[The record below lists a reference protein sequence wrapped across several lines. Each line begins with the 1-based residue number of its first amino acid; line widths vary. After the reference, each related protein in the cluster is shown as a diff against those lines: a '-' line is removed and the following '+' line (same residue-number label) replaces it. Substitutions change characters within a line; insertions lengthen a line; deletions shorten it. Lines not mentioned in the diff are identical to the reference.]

1 MGVFTYETETTSVI
15 PPARLFKSFVLDS
28 DNLIPEVAP
37 KAIKSIEIIEG
48 NGGPG
53 TIKKICFDEGS
64 PISYIKQK
72 VDEIDQANFSYR
84 YSVIDG
90 DALSD
95 KLEKINCE
103 IKIVASPDGGS
114 IMKSISKDHTIGDH
128 ELEEEQIKAGKEMA
142 SGLFKAVGDYLLA
155 HPNEY

>member
-28 DNLIPEVAP
+28 DNLIPKVAP

-64 PISYIKQK
+64 PFNYIKQK
-72 VDEIDQANFSYR
+72 VEEIDQANFSYR
-84 YSVIDG
+84 YSVIEG

-95 KLEKINCE
+95 KLEKINYE

-114 IMKSISKDHTIGDH
+114 ILKSISKYHTIGDH
-128 ELEEEQIKAGKEMA
+128 ELKDEQIKAGKEKA
-142 SGLFKAVGDYLLA
+142 SGLFKAVEGYLLA